1 MSELQ
6 ERMAIMFTD
15 IEGSTRMWEQDR
27 AGMSRALAVHD
38 TISRTAVAENG
49 GTVVK
54 MIGDGMYAVF
64 PDSAGAMRAAVTV
77 QRALADAAATG
88 GLLLRVRCGMHV
100 GMVEHRDND
109 VFGPPVNR
117 AARIQGAAHGG
128 QVLISQAMAD
138 DLADQLPPDVGL
150 RNLGAVRLRDLGAA
164 EPLYQVLHPEL
175 RDAFP
180 ALRSL
185 EATPNNLPNLLTSF
199 VGRER
204 ELSEAK
210 KKLGETRLL
219 TLLGMGGHGKTRL
232 SMQIGADLLDAF
244 PDGVWF
250 LDLAPIQD
258 ATLVPSVAAQV
269 LNVQEEPGKP
279 VLQTL
284 CAHVKTHKTLFIVDN
299 CEHLT
304 AACAEFAHA
313 LLRAAPGV
321 RLIAT
326 SREAL
331 RVPGEFTYPVLPLAV
346 PDRNSDAATLLRS
359 EAVML
364 FVERAQSH
372 KPGFVIT
379 DRNAPA
385 VAELVA
391 RLEGIPLAIELAAA
405 RVRAMSIE
413 DINVRL
419 KDRFKL
425 LTGGSRVALERQQTL
440 RALVQWSYDLL
451 RPEEATLIDR
461 LSVFSGGFD
470 LAAAEAVAGVDPLD
484 PFDVLDLVA
493 SLVEKSLVQMEE
505 SDSGTRYGMLET
517 IREFS
522 HERLVASGERDA
534 TAARQC
540 DYFFSFAKTARDG
553 LQGPEQGE
561 WIRRLETEL
570 DNIRAAIAFAMAGG
584 GDPVVAVKYFVA
596 LMRFWTL
603 CGYATEGRANVRAV
617 LQLQAIQPPEVPR
630 AFALY
635 VGGVLATNQGDFAE
649 AKAMLGECVDI
660 RRRLDHPREV
670 AAGLAMLAGIH
681 LTEGEADKARECAE
695 SALTIFRQLGEPI
708 GEGIGLHHL
717 GDICLHQDDLASAKG
732 FLEQSLAI
740 ARSARHLELESDCER
755 SLGDLALQ
763 SGDVTGARLRF
774 TRAADI
780 CRDAADRRGLAIAGW
795 RLARA
800 DAAGGDAETARSRL
814 LDALRAFRSFAMNA
828 ETVDC
833 LEDLAA
839 VLYRLQDTSSALKVF
854 AVCAAFRDS
863 LKLPRTPLADRG
875 WRAAMDEVKA
885 NVPAAQLDAAWS
897 SAHASAPDALIEQ
910 LLAKSPAPPT
920 AHAN

>member
-1 MSELQ
+1 LSDLQ

-27 AGMSRALAVHD
+27 AAMSSALAVHD
-38 TISRTAVAENG
+38 TVSRSAVAENG
-49 GTVVK
+49 GTVIK

-64 PDSAGAMRAAVTV
+64 PDSAGALRAAVTV
-77 QRALADAAATG
+77 QRALADPAATG
-88 GLLLRVRCGMHV
+88 GLVLRVRCGMHV
-100 GMVEHRDND
+100 GLVEHRDND

-138 DLADQLPPDVGL
+138 DVAGRLPPDVGL

-164 EPLYQVLHPEL
+164 EPLHQVLHPDL

-185 EATPNNLPNLLTSF
+185 EATPNNLSHQLTSF

-204 ELSEAK
+204 ELAEAK
-210 KKLGETRLL
+210 RKLGETRLL

-232 SMQIGADLLDAF
+232 SLQIGADQLDAF

-258 ATLVPSVAAQV
+258 PALVVSVAAQV
-269 LNVQEEPGKP
+269 LNLQEEPGKP
-279 VLQTL
+279 ILQTL
-284 CAHVKTHKTLFIVDN
+284 CAHVKTHAALFIVDN

-304 AACAEFAHA
+304 AACAAFAHA
-313 LLRAAPGV
+313 LLTAAPGV
-321 RLIAT
+321 RIIAT

-331 RVPGEFTYPVLPLAV
+331 RVPGEFTYPVLPLGV

-364 FVERAQSH
+364 FVERAQTH
-372 KPGFVIT
+372 KPGFAVSE
-379 DRNAPA
+379 RNASA

-413 DINVRL
+413 DINLRL

-470 LAAAEAVAGVDPLD
+470 LTAAEAVAGVDPLD

-493 SLVEKSLVQMEE
+493 SLVEKSLLQLDEQ
-505 SDSGTRYGMLET
+505 DGGTRYGMLET

-522 HERLVASGERDA
+522 LERLSVSGGHTAA
-534 TAARQC
+534 TARHC
-540 DYFFSFAKTARDG
+540 DYFLNFAKTARDG
-553 LQGPEQGE
+553 LQGAEQGT
-561 WIRRLETEL
+561 WIRRLESEL
-570 DNIRAAIAFAMAGG
+570 DNIRAAITFAMSGG

-603 CGYATEGRANVRAV
+603 CGYATEGRASVRAA
-617 LQLQAIQPPEVPR
+617 LLLPAIRPPEVPR

-681 LTEGEADKARECAE
+681 LTQGEAAKARELAE
-695 SALTIFRQLGEPI
+695 DALATFRQLGEPI

-717 GDICLHQDDLASAKG
+717 GEICIHQDDIASARACFTQG
-732 FLEQSLAI
+732 LAI
-740 ARSARHLELESDCER
+740 ARSARHQELESDCER
-755 SLGDLALQ
+755 GLGDIDLHA
-763 SGDVTGARLRF
+763 GDLDGARAHFLRSESV
-774 TRAADI
+774 
-780 CRDAADRRGLAIAGW
+780 CREAHDKRGLAIAAW
-795 RLARA
+795 RLAKA
-800 DAAGGDAETARSRL
+800 DAAEGNAEPARGRL
-814 LDALRAFRSFAMNA
+814 KHALEAFRTFAMNA
-828 ETVDC
+828 ETIEC
-833 LEDLAA
+833 LEDYGA
-839 VLYRLQDTSSALKVF
+839 VLAQLGDPEGAL
-854 AVCAAFRDS
+854 CHYGTAAATRES
-863 LKLPRTPLADRG
+863 LVVRRPPLVQTNWDQRVAQARAALDPERANAAWDRGRSTGLADAVER
-875 WRAAMDEVKA
+875 
-885 NVPAAQLDAAWS
+885 
-897 SAHASAPDALIEQ
+897 
-910 LLAKSPAPPT
+910 LLAGDAGKAT
-920 AHAN
+920 AS

>member
-1 MSELQ
+1 
-6 ERMAIMFTD
+6 MAIMFTD
-15 IEGSTRMWEQDR
+15 IEGSTRMWEQNR
-27 AGMSRALAVHD
+27 AAMSKALAVHD
-38 TISRTAVAENG
+38 AVSRAAVADNG

-64 PDSAGAMRAAVTV
+64 DDCVGALRAAVTV
-77 QRALADAAATG
+77 QRALADPEATA
-88 GLLLRVRCGMHV
+88 GLALRVRCGIHV
-100 GMVEHRDND
+100 GMVERRDDD

-128 QVLISQAMAD
+128 QVLVSQALAD
-138 DLADQLPPDVGL
+138 DVADRLPADVGL

-164 EPLYQVLHPEL
+164 EPLFQVLHPSL

-185 EATPNNLPNLLTSF
+185 EATPNNLSHQLTSF

-204 ELSEAK
+204 ELTEGK
-210 KKLGETRLL
+210 QKLQETRLL

-232 SMQIGADLLDAF
+232 SLQIGADLLDAF

-258 ATLVPSVAAQV
+258 PALVPGVAAQA
-269 LNVQEEPGKP
+269 LSLQEEPGKP
-279 VLQTL
+279 VLQTV
-284 CAHVKTHKTLFIVDN
+284 CAHVKTHKALFIVDN

-304 AACAEFAHA
+304 AACAQFAHA
-313 LLRAAPGV
+313 LLRAAPEV
-321 RLIAT
+321 RIIAT

-331 RVPGEFTYPVLPLAV
+331 RVPGEFTYPVLPLGV
-346 PDRNSDAATLLRS
+346 PERDSDPSTLLRS

-364 FVERAQSH
+364 FVERAQMH
-372 KPGFVIT
+372 KPGFTVT
-379 DRNAPA
+379 ERNARA

-413 DINVRL
+413 DINLRL

-425 LTGGSRVALERQQTL
+425 LTGGSRVSLERQQTL

-451 RPEEATLIDR
+451 RPDEATLIDR

-470 LAAAEAVAGVDPLD
+470 LAAAEAVTGVDPLD

-493 SLVEKSLVQMEE
+493 SLVEKSLLQMEE
-505 SDSGTRYGMLET
+505 RDAGTRYGMLET

-522 HERLVASGERDA
+522 LERLAAGGTRDA
-534 TAARQC
+534 AAARHC
-540 DYFFSFAKTARDG
+540 DYFLGFAKTARDG
-553 LQGPEQGE
+553 LQGAEQAT
-561 WIRRLETEL
+561 WTRRLETDL

-603 CGYATEGRANVRAV
+603 CGYATEGRALVRAA
-617 LQLQAIQPPEVPR
+617 LSLPALRPPEVPR

-635 VGGVLATNQGDFAE
+635 VCGVLATNQGDFVE

-660 RRRLDHPREV
+660 RRRLGHPREV
-670 AAGLAMLAGIH
+670 AAGLAMLAGLH
-681 LTEGEADKARECAE
+681 LMEGDAARAREDAE
-695 SALTIFRQLGEPI
+695 SALTTFRELGEPI
-708 GEGIGLHHL
+708 GEGIGLQHL
-717 GDICLHQDDLASAKG
+717 GDICLHQNDLASAQT

-740 ARSARHLELESDCER
+740 ARSARHQELESDCER

-763 SGDVTGARLRF
+763 SGDFAAARIHF
-774 TRAADI
+774 QRAESI
-780 CRDAADRRGLAIAGW
+780 CRESADRRGLAIAGW
-795 RLARA
+795 RLGRA
-800 DAAGGDAETARSRL
+800 DAAAGKPEAARRRL
-814 LDALRAFRSFAMNA
+814 IEAMRAFRSFAMNA

-833 LEDLAA
+833 LDDIAA
-839 VLYRLQDTSSALKVF
+839 VEAQLGNAMAALH
-854 AVCAAFRDS
+854 AYAAATAFRES
-863 LKLPRTPLADRG
+863 LNLRRTPMAERRWHAGLTAAKSAVTPADY
-875 WRAAMDEVKA
+875 A
-885 NVPAAQLDAAWS
+885 AAWTAG
-897 SAHASAPDALIEQ
+897 SASTPDAVLAE
-910 LLAKSPAPPT
+910 LLSDAPT
-920 AHAN
+920 SA

>member
-1 MSELQ
+1 MERGLPDLQ

-15 IEGSTRMWEQDR
+15 IEGSTRMWEQDG
-27 AGMSRALAVHD
+27 AAMSKALAVHD
-38 TISRTAVAENG
+38 TVSRSAVADNG
-49 GTVVK
+49 GTVIK

-64 PDSAGAMRAAVTV
+64 PDSVGALRAAITV
-77 QRALADAAATG
+77 QRALADPAATA
-88 GLLLRVRCGMHV
+88 GLMLRVRCGMHI
-100 GMVEHRDND
+100 GMVERRDDD

-128 QVLISQAMAD
+128 QVLVSQAMAD
-138 DLADQLPPDVGL
+138 DVADRLPPDVGL
-150 RNLGAVRLRDLGAA
+150 RDLGAVRLRDLGAA
-164 EPLYQVLHPEL
+164 EPLHQVLHPDL
-175 RDAFP
+175 REAFP

-185 EATPNNLPNLLTSF
+185 EATPNNLPQQLTSF

-204 ELSEAK
+204 ELDEGK
-210 KKLGETRLL
+210 RKLTETRLL

-232 SMQIGADLLDAF
+232 SLQIAADLLDAF

-258 ATLVPSVAAQV
+258 PNLVPGVAAQE
-269 LNVQEEPGKP
+269 LNLQEEPGKP
-279 VLQTL
+279 ILQTL
-284 CAHVKTHKTLFIVDN
+284 CAHVKTHKALFIVDN
-299 CEHLT
+299 CEHLM
-304 AACAEFAHA
+304 AACAQFAHA
-313 LLRAAPGV
+313 LLRAAPDV
-321 RLIAT
+321 RIIAT

-331 RVPGEFTYPVLPLAV
+331 RVPGEFTYPVLPLGV
-346 PDRNSDAATLLRS
+346 PARDSDAASLLRS

-364 FVERAQSH
+364 FVERAQTH
-372 KPGFVIT
+372 KPGFGVT
-379 DRNAPA
+379 ERNAPA
-385 VAELVA
+385 VAELVS

-470 LAAAEAVAGVDPLD
+470 LAAAETVTGVDPLD
-484 PFDVLDLVA
+484 PFDVLDLVT
-493 SLVEKSLVQMEE
+493 SLVEKSLLQMEE
-505 SDSGTRYGMLET
+505 GDAGTRYGMLET

-522 HERLVASGERDA
+522 QERLTASGGREA
-534 TAARQC
+534 AAARHC
-540 DYFFSFAKTARDG
+540 DYFLGFAKTARDG
-553 LQGPEQGE
+553 LQGAEQAE
-561 WIRRLETEL
+561 WTRRLETEL
-570 DNIRAAIAFAMAGG
+570 DNIRAAIAFAMSSA

-603 CGYATEGRANVRAV
+603 CGYATEGRGLVRTA
-617 LQLQAIQPPEVPR
+617 LALPAIAAPEVPR

-635 VGGVLATNQGDFAE
+635 VGGVLATNQGDFRE

-660 RRRLDHPREV
+660 RRRLEHPRE
-670 AAGLAMLAGIH
+670 AAACLAMLAGIH
-681 LTEGEADKARECAE
+681 LMDGDVGRAREHAE
-695 SALTIFRQLGEPI
+695 SALAIFRELGEPI

-717 GDICLHQDDLASAKG
+717 GDICRHQDDVASAQR

-763 SGDVTGARLRF
+763 TGDVASARARF
-774 TRAADI
+774 MRAEAV
-780 CRDAADRRGLAIAGW
+780 CREAADRRGLAIARW

-800 DAAGGDAETARSRL
+800 DVAAGDTAAAWGRL
-814 LDALRAFRSFAMNA
+814 IDALRAFRSFAMNA

-833 LEDLAA
+833 MEDIAGVLVVADAQAAVRMLAA
-839 VLYRLQDTSSALKVF
+839 G
-854 AVCAAFRDS
+854 AAIRDS
-863 LKLPRTPLADRG
+863 LNLRRAPLDERAWRARTEAAHAAVPEAAYDEAWVVGYATPL
-875 WRAAMDEVKA
+875 
-885 NVPAAQLDAAWS
+885 DALLEELLAG
-897 SAHASAPDALIEQ
+897 ASASA
-910 LLAKSPAPPT
+910 
-920 AHAN
+920 